1 MHEVSIDGITPPTNH
16 LAVLTSPLLLFSSP
30 HMGSSVRHAFNCTH
44 MAYTAYQG
52 SASCLRAPREAS
64 NDFFFVLQTLT
75 KNGAPTIPNCTY
87 FWPFYTRS
95 FYYVSRDNVYLGA

>member
-1 MHEVSIDGITPPTNH
+1 MHEVSIDGVTPPTNH

-30 HMGSSVRHAFNCTH
+30 HMGSSVHHAFNCTH

-75 KNGAPTIPNCTY
+75 KMVLP
-87 FWPFYTRS
+87 PFQIAHISGLFIHVAFTM
-95 FYYVSRDNVYLGA
+95 YLEIMYI